1 MKYDCA
7 VTEIILGYAVI
18 QFPET
23 LISLYYYI
31 NHRWFTKESSTS
43 YEADEKKKVRKRY
56 SSHEDE
62 DIQRLNKLLHEM
74 RVNGEKLVLKSSTEE
89 KKECSSMASIKT
101 IIEILSKAIARIDE
115 LESQQNKKL

>member
-1 MKYDCA
+1 MSCYLKYF
-7 VTEIILGYAVI
+7 LGYAVI

-23 LISLYYYI
+23 LISLYCYI
-31 NHRWFTKESSTS
+31 KQRWFTKKSSTS

-74 RVNGEKLVLKSSTEE
+74 RVNGEKPVLNSSTEE
-89 KKECSSMASIKT
+89 NKECSSMASIK
-101 IIEILSKAIARIDE
+101 IMIEILSKAIARIDE
-115 LESQQNKKL
+115 LESQQNIKL

>member
-1 MKYDCA
+1 MK
-7 VTEIILGYAVI
+7 IFLGYAVI

-23 LISLYYYI
+23 LISLYCYI
-31 NHRWFTKESSTS
+31 KQRWFTKKSSTS

-74 RVNGEKLVLKSSTEE
+74 RVNGEKPVLNSSTEE
-89 KKECSSMASIKT
+89 NKECSSMASIK
-101 IIEILSKAIARIDE
+101 IMIEILSKAIARIDE